1 MSKDS
6 SVKIRVTLIRK
17 IISPLI
23 ESNLFSIRSSVIL
36 DCVTTQIIEL
46 YSTFQRIHPM
56 FIPSGGKFSMI
67 GHSLGS
73 VIAWDVLSILKDNI
87 EKDAPKGS
95 AEDPIILDAAA
106 SPHRAP
112 SLASLDKGGVDNSIG
127 YKAYAKGSGSDHKH
141 GTWGPCLPKKMTRTI
156 PFNPEMTVFLGSP
169 VGLFLTLRGAHS
181 VFDEMRAVA
190 EAERA
195 SLIPCDNDEAEPPPV
210 FNVTP
215 IICSPFSLPTKA
227 LYNIFHPR

>member
-1 MSKDS
+1 MILSFARL
-6 SVKIRVTLIRK
+6 VICQIHFLINDFEP
-17 IISPLI
+17 SA
-23 ESNLFSIRSSVIL
+23 IL

-46 YSTFQRIHPM
+46 YSTFQRIHPT
-56 FIPSGGKFSMI
+56 FLPKGGTFSLI

-73 VIAWDVLSILKDNI
+73 VIAWDILSILKDNI
-87 EKDAPKGS
+87 DKDAPKGS
-95 AEDPIILDAAA
+95 EDDPIKIDVLS
-106 SPHRAP
+106 SPIRAP
-112 SLASLDKGGVDNSIG
+112 SLTSLDKDVVGNS
-127 YKAYAKGSGSDHKH
+127 YKIYEKKAEHDGSH
-141 GTWGPCLPKKMTRTI
+141 GTWGPTLPKKMTRTI
-156 PFNPEMTVFLGSP
+156 PFAPQMTVFLGSP

-195 SLIPCDNDEAEPPPV
+195 SLIPCDNEEAAERPPPV

-227 LYNIFHPR
+227 LFNIFHPR

>member
-1 MSKDS
+1 MREDS
-6 SVKIRVTLIRK
+6 SDHILFAH
-17 IISPLI
+17 ISPLI
-23 ESNLFSIRSSVIL
+23 ALNLFLFDPPVIL
-36 DCVTTQIIEL
+36 DSVTTQIIEL
-46 YSTFQRIHPM
+46 YSTFQRVHPF
-56 FIPSGGKFSMI
+56 FIPSGGKFSLI

-87 EKDAPKGS
+87 ERDVPKGS
-95 AEDPIILDAAA
+95 ADDPIILDAPA

-112 SLASLDKGGVDNSIG
+112 SLTSLDKGVTDNSIG
-127 YKAYAKGSGSDHKH
+127 YKAYAKGSESENKH

-156 PFNPEMTVFLGSP
+156 PFIPEMTVFLGSP

-210 FNVTP
+210 FNVNP

>member
-1 MSKDS
+1 
-6 SVKIRVTLIRK
+6 
-17 IISPLI
+17 
-23 ESNLFSIRSSVIL
+23 
-36 DCVTTQIIEL
+36 
-46 YSTFQRIHPM
+46 
-56 FIPSGGKFSMI
+56 MI

-73 VIAWDVLSILKDNI
+73 VIAWDILSILKDNI
-87 EKDAPKGS
+87 DREAPKGS
-95 AEDPIILDAAA
+95 QSDPIVIDVPN
-106 SPHRAP
+106 SPIRAP
-112 SLASLDKGGVDNSIG
+112 SLTSLDNAVADHSIG
-127 YKAYAKGSGSDHKH
+127 YEALAKASEDDGKH
-141 GTWGPCLPKKMTRTI
+141 GTWGPCLPKRMTRTI
-156 PFNPEMTVFLGSP
+156 PFVPHMTVFLGSP

-195 SLIPCDNDEAEPPPV
+195 SLIPCDNDEAEIPPV